1 MIQIERITEIPD
13 LEWSE
18 YSGPQ
23 ADGAREY
30 VTLTSRTKDMFLLRS
45 EDGPIVVVG
54 LTPTTMIGTEHLL
67 WCLFCKCDLK
77 KVCRQLHKLLF
88 RFIKTTGHL
97 TVMVDS
103 DYAKGMRLAQFF
115 EFVETSKVPA
125 IDGRNLAIFEL
136 DKRWLIR

>member
-1 MIQIERITEIPD
+1 MIQIERIYEIPD

-23 ADGAREY
+23 ALGAKEY
-30 VTLTSRTKDMFLLRS
+30 VAYTNRTKEMFLLKN

-54 LTPTTMIGTEHLL
+54 LTPTTMIGTGHLL

-77 KVCRQLHKLLF
+77 KVCRSLHKLLL
-88 RFIKTTGHL
+88 RYVRTTGHL

-115 EFVETSKVPA
+115 DFVETNKVPA

-136 DKRWLIR
+136 DKTWLTR